1 MTALRAI
8 PDSMDAAT
16 VAAIDADLDRV
27 EAEHGA
33 RILLAVESGSR
44 AWGFPS
50 PDSDYD
56 CRFLYVRPLADYLR
70 LSQPRDVIELPL
82 RDVFDV
88 NGWDI
93 AKALRL
99 MLKGNAIVAEW
110 LASPI
115 VYRGDPAFRAQIIAF
130 AAETMRPSP
139 VAHHYM
145 NLGREMMRRNL
156 GDMSEPV
163 KLKKLFYVLR
173 PAMALD
179 WMAAHPGAALAP
191 MDIHRLMA
199 EAPPPDDVRVVV
211 DDLLAVKARTRE
223 LGVGPIPAPIVGY
236 IRRAYADAQAR
247 WREPRTPPSLAQVE
261 AANRFFA
268 RLLGVE
274 R

>member
-1 MTALRAI
+1 
-8 PDSMDAAT
+8 MDPAT
-16 VAAIDADLDRV
+16 VAGIDADLDRV

-33 RILLAVESGSR
+33 RMLLAVESGSR

-70 LSQPRDVIELPL
+70 LSPPRDVIERPL

-115 VYRGDPAFRAQIIAF
+115 VYRGDADFRAQALAL
-130 AAETMRPSP
+130 AADVMRPAP

-156 GDMSEPV
+156 GDMSGPV
-163 KLKKLFYVLR
+163 KLKKLFYALR
-173 PAMALD
+173 PAIALD

-191 MDIHRLMA
+191 MDLHRLMA
-199 EAPPPDDVRVVV
+199 EAPPPTDVRAVI

-223 LGVGPIPAPIVGY
+223 LGEGPVPAPVAAY
-236 IRRAYADAQAR
+236 MQRAYADAQMR
-247 WREPRTPPSLAQVE
+247 WRDLRAPPTAAQIE
-261 AANRFFA
+261 AANAFFR